1 MSDPTDVL
9 GRRLK
14 TSGLLIS
21 LGLAIQAGTLYWM
34 KALSFI
40 AFAGGGLLLVGA
52 GILLFLYAIV
62 SH

>member
-1 MSDPTDVL
+1 MSAPTDVL
-9 GRRLK
+9 ARRLK

-40 AFAGGGLLLVGA
+40 AFAGGGLLLVAA
-52 GILLFLYAIV
+52 GILLFLYAVV

>member
-1 MSDPTDVL
+1 MSAPTDVL
-9 GRRLK
+9 TRRLK
-14 TSGLLIS
+14 ISGLLIS

-34 KALSFI
+34 KAMSFI

-52 GILLFLYAIV
+52 GILLFFYAIV

>member
-1 MSDPTDVL
+1 MSAPTDVL
-9 GRRLK
+9 ARRLK

-34 KALSFI
+34 KELSFI
-40 AFAGGGLLLVGA
+40 AFAGGGLLLVAA
-52 GILLFLYAIV
+52 GILLFLYAVV

>member
-1 MSDPTDVL
+1 MSDPADVL
-9 GRRLK
+9 ARRLK

-52 GILLFLYAIV
+52 GILLFLYAVV

>member
-1 MSDPTDVL
+1 VSAPTDVL
-9 GRRLK
+9 ARRLK

-40 AFAGGGLLLVGA
+40 AFAGGGLLLVAA
-52 GILLFLYAIV
+52 GILLFLYAVV